1 MGGGEVREGMDIKER
16 WMSVVVN
23 KTTLYSKVLL
33 AIYNLAVFIFYM
45 LFDGIYYSP
54 NMYTQPL

>member
-33 AIYNLAVFIFYM
+33 AIYNLAVFILYM